1 MRVIKVFF
9 LGFLLTGCLAQEVS
23 QVTTFNEGD
32 VAAQLENGPNTIRGS
47 ALFNQVGG
55 GTVTCAGRDVYL
67 IPKSKFADER
77 MQIIYGNLQGGLAA
91 TGSLPTADE
100 NQVAAYLAALKKTIC
115 DAQGFFKFENIADG
129 QFYVQSTITWGEYGS
144 QGGALMRPV
153 TVAGGETAELV
164 LAP

>member
-1 MRVIKVFF
+1 MRLISIFV
-9 LGFLLTGCLAQEVS
+9 LGFLLAGCLAQQVA
-23 QVTTFNEGD
+23 QVTTFDKAD
-32 VAAQLENGPNTIRGS
+32 VAAQLENGANTIRGS

-67 IPKSKFADER
+67 VPKSKFADER
-77 MQIIYGNLQGGLAA
+77 MQIIYGTLQGGLAA
-91 TGSLPTADE
+91 TRNSPTADE
-100 NQVAAYLAALKKTIC
+100 NQVAAYLASSKKTIC

-129 QFYVQSTITWGEYGS
+129 QFYVQSTITWGEYGL

-153 TVAGGETAELV
+153 TVTGGETAELV